1 MRRPADPRTTG
12 RVDTGIDRR
21 GRILEQPMGRFTTTR
36 WSQVVAAG
44 ADDRAALAWLCERY
58 WEPLRAH
65 LRRRCVELHAAE
77 DMTQDF
83 FAAVLDGSLIQR
95 ANPARGRF
103 RTFLLACLEHHL
115 AHRRERELAL
125 KRGGGA
131 IMDAL
136 ADAPA
141 PGYEPTRGFDR
152 AWAETLLERVRDR
165 LRAEGDAR
173 TLRLQAFLTTNGDS
187 AAYAAAGTELGLSE
201 GAVRVT
207 VHRLRAR
214 FRELLRA
221 EVAETLAHP
230 TPAAI
235 DAEIGDLL
243 AALRENL

>member
-1 MRRPADPRTTG
+1 MYDSGET
-12 RVDTGIDRR
+12 
-21 GRILEQPMGRFTTTR
+21 MGHFATTR
-36 WSQVVAAG
+36 WSQVVAAAG
-44 ADDRAALAWLCERY
+44 YDRAALSWLCERY

-65 LRRRCVELHAAE
+65 LRRRGVGDHAAE

-83 FAAVLDGSLIQR
+83 FAAMLDGGLIQR

-115 AHRRERELAL
+115 AHSREREMAV
-125 KRGGGA
+125 KRGGRA
-131 IMDAL
+131 TVEASTDP
-136 ADAPA
+136 PA
-141 PGYEPTRGFDR
+141 SPASDPTWGFDR

-165 LRAEGDAR
+165 LRSEGDAR
-173 TLRLQAFLTTNGDS
+173 TLRLERFLTANGDS
-187 AAYAAAGTELGLSE
+187 ATYSAAGTELGLSE

-214 FRELLRA
+214 FRDVLRA
-221 EVAETLAHP
+221 EVAETLAEP

-243 AALRENL
+243 AALKETR